1 MFSYTH
7 IPILYEDH
15 DLPSSAIIFLMDHG
29 IWKKQDKEILCLA
42 CFHHCLLSKDH
53 TGICGV
59 RACHNGTLDLLVY
72 GKTNNVA
79 IDPMEKKPLYHFLPG
94 SSVVSL
100 GTIGCNF
107 SCAFCQNYFIS
118 QAPKHKSFT
127 EITHAISMCDNWSPQ
142 RVSDLCAA
150 TKSPAIAFTYNEQ
163 TIFSE
168 YAVDCMKKVKKYGI
182 RGIFVTNGY
191 MSSQCLDFIDPYID
205 AFNVDLKS
213 FNEEYYR
220 KICGAHLQPVLDT
233 IKLLVNR
240 GKWIEVTTLLIEGK
254 NDSDSEL
261 KNLTHFL
268 ASLSVDIPWHISAA
282 HPE

>member
-1 MFSYTH
+1 
-7 IPILYEDH
+7 
-15 DLPSSAIIFLMDHG
+15 
-29 IWKKQDKEILCLA
+29 
-42 CFHHCLLSKDH
+42 
-53 TGICGV
+53 
-59 RACHNGTLDLLVY
+59 
-72 GKTNNVA
+72 
-79 IDPMEKKPLYHFLPG
+79 
-94 SSVVSL
+94 
-100 GTIGCNF
+100 
-107 SCAFCQNYFIS
+107 
-118 QAPKHKSFT
+118 
-127 EITHAISMCDNWSPQ
+127 MCDNWSPQ

-150 TKSPAIAFTYNEQ
+150 TKSPAISFTYNEP

-282 HPE
+282 HPEYKMTNMPVTSIKQLKHAYDIGKKSGLRYVYLGNVTSTLYDSTSCPTCHSLLIQRVGYAVVYNKLMNGTCPTCRTVIPGIWQ